1 MEFGGWVSH
10 YSILPLF
17 QVGTMN
23 EISTQVAFN
32 GAALV
37 EGAPGSISDPPESAF
52 RASPGNGAIPHPM
65 GHGGPVP
72 YLAPSAPGSMGMLNM
87 AWQGLRAASM
97 LEKVEEVAS
106 VAQRQRAQ
114 QALLS
119 ELAGLQALMTVVGT
133 GGQGNQNQ
141 GNQQQRVSSPQLDVP
156 LSPRRKARQESTTA
170 VNIVPSPSL
179 RASRTS
185 LTESVSYSRLRSF
198 TAAPPGAPSKESSQQ
213 KVQEEDY
220 DYSEDGFEEEAVE
233 SYHSSKSDILEED
246 VAVEGGSEE
255 NYSDDAFE
263 SIGVSLTRKR
273 SNLKTVHALLM

>member
-1 MEFGGWVSH
+1 
-10 YSILPLF
+10 
-17 QVGTMN
+17 
-23 EISTQVAFN
+23 
-32 GAALV
+32 
-37 EGAPGSISDPPESAF
+37 
-52 RASPGNGAIPHPM
+52 
-65 GHGGPVP
+65 
-72 YLAPSAPGSMGMLNM
+72 MLNM

-170 VNIVPSPSL
+170 VNIIPSPSL
-179 RASRTS
+179 RESRTS

-198 TAAPPGAPSKESSQQ
+198 TAAPPGAPSKESLQQ

-220 DYSEDGFEEEAVE
+220 DYSEDFEEEAVE
-233 SYHSSKSDILEED
+233 SYHSSKSDIPEED

-255 NYSDDAFE
+255 NYSEDAFE